1 MMETFQAFKK
11 RMLKNPEILR
21 EYKKLEP
28 EYELARVLIRKRIK
42 RGLTQAALAK
52 KMGTHQTAVAR
63 LESGSYNPSVRQLHK
78 IAKALDARLVIS
90 LT

>member
-1 MMETFQAFKK
+1 METFAEVKK
-11 RMLKNPEILR
+11 YLLKNKAVLR
-21 EYKKLEP
+21 EYKRLEP
-28 EYELARVLIRKRIK
+28 EYELARALIRKRIK

-63 LESGSYNPSVRQLHK
+63 LESGSYNPSVKQLHK